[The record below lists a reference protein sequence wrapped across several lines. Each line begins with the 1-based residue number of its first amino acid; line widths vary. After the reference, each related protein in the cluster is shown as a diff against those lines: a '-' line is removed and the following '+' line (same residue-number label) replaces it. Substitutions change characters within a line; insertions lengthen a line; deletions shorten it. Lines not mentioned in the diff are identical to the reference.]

1 MIIFFDS
8 IIMLRLVETKL
19 IEEEFYGVKK
29 KYFWMLILTIKLFQN

>member
-29 KYFWMLILTIKLFQN
+29 ID